1 MLVLTRKVHQSIM
14 IGDDVEVSLQSI
26 MGDKVRIG
34 IHAPRDIPVHR
45 KEIYL
50 EIQQEKL
57 AAGMSVR
64 AEVNEALARLSAH
77 NSR

>member
-14 IGDDVEVSLQSI
+14 IGDDVEVSVQSI

-34 IHAPRDIPVHR
+34 IHAPRSIPVHR

-50 EIQQEKL
+50 EIQEKL
-57 AAGMSVR
+57 AAGTSVR
-64 AEVNEALARLSAH
+64 AEVNEALERLSAD
-77 NSR
+77 NSRS